1 MSFDL
6 PSEHGEIQN
15 DGREGDRTISFEGY
29 VSVERRH
36 FRPPKVSKESE
47 TSDLEAKGKSY

>member
-29 VSVERRH
+29 ISVERRH